1 MLVSEFKEHV
11 RSISKEYGG
20 LDVLRFKLPNG
31 HVPEHFHITEV
42 GVSDKCFVDC
52 GGYQRRLTYVCFQ
65 LWTAD
70 DYDHRLSPKKL
81 SSIIEAAEKSLKPG
95 DWLVQVEYQAETIGI
110 WGVEFKDGVFCLTP
124 TKTDCLAKDKCGI
137 PVIQNDCCSG
147 ADCC

>member
-1 MLVSEFKEHV
+1 MILSEFKKHV
-11 RSISKEYGG
+11 GN
-20 LDVLRFKLPNG
+20 LDVLRFKLTNG
-31 HVPEHFHITEV
+31 HVPDHFHITEV

-52 GGYQRRLTYVCFQ
+52 GGYQRQSTYICFQ

-81 SSIIEAAEKSLKPG
+81 LSIIEAAEKRLKPG

-147 ADCC
+147 TDCC